1 MNHAHRSLPG
11 AIMAGAV
18 VAIAMANGG
27 CSAASAA
34 NAALTNVEQATS
46 GCDEFDQGESS
57 VASLSIDGDTKAFVT
72 ASVNL
77 AAIATQAETSVL
89 AACKAID
96 SDLGVTDTWSAMK
109 GDGGSPDA
117 ETAEACKQA
126 ANKIKAVLESD
137 ASAGCALVISRGYC
151 FVDEQAQVSCE
162 SSCTGMTTCMAGD
175 ITTLCTPAELTG
187 ECDGS
192 CKAGACCE
200 GSTETVAQC
209 QGACEADCTGMC
221 DGNACHGTHCAGM
234 CEGMCTGQCTLAAN
248 AQVNCGAKVN
258 CRGGCSVAYKA
269 PQCETTVTPPS
280 CKVSK
285 TCESSCTSSV
295 EAKAKCTPPGAS
307 LECNGTVSADVQA
320 VVDTVKKNMPAIIL
334 LVQTQGKLVL
344 DAANQVVTTGK
355 VVADQV
361 TSLGGK
367 AIACAGK
374 AVQVDA
380 DASASLNVSVQ
391 ASASVS
397 GSCGGPTG
405 S

>member
-46 GCDEFDQGESS
+46 GCEEFDQG
-57 VASLSIDGDTKAFVT
+57 ASAVSGLSIDGDTKAFVT
-72 ASVNL
+72 ASVDL
-77 AAIATQAETSVL
+77 AAIAAQAETSVL
-89 AACKAID
+89 AACKQID
-96 SDLGVTDTWSAMK
+96 ADLGVPDTWSAMK
-109 GDGGSPDA
+109 SDGGSSDA

-126 ANKIKAVLESD
+126 ADKIKITLESD

-151 FVDEQAQVSCE
+151 VVDEQAQVQCE

-175 ITTLCTPAELTG
+175 ITTLCSPAELTG

-200 GSTETVAQC
+200 GSETAVAQC

-221 DGNACHGTHCAGM
+221 DGNPCEARHCDGV
-234 CEGMCTGQCTLAAN
+234 CEGTCDGQCTLAAS
-248 AQVNCGAKVN
+248 AQVNCGASVN

-269 PQCETTVTPPS
+269 PECETTVTPPS
-280 CKVSK
+280 CKVSQ
-285 TCESSCTSSV
+285 TCEASCTSNV
-295 EAKAKCTPPGAS
+295 EATAKCTPPGAS
-307 LECNGTVSADVQA
+307 LECTGTVSSDVQA
-320 VVDTVKKNMPAIIL
+320 VIDTVKKNLPPIIL

-367 AIACAGK
+367 AISCAAT
-374 AVQVDA
+374 AVQADA

-391 ASASVS
+391 ASADVS
-397 GSCGGPTG
+397 GSCGGPT
-405 S
+405 SS

>member
-1 MNHAHRSLPG
+1 MNHAHRSLAG
-11 AIMAGAV
+11 AMMAGAV
-18 VAIAMANGG
+18 VAIGMANGG
-27 CSAASAA
+27 CSAASEA

-46 GCDEFDQGESS
+46 GCEEFDQGESS

-77 AAIATQAETSVL
+77 ATVATQAETAVL

-109 GDGGSPDA
+109 GDGGSSDA

-126 ANKIKAVLESD
+126 ANKIKSVLEGD
-137 ASAGCALVISRGYC
+137 ASAGCALIVSRGYC

-175 ITTLCTPAELTG
+175 ITTLCSPAELTG

-192 CKAGACCE
+192 CKANAACE

-221 DGNACHGTHCAGM
+221 DGNACHGTHCAGT
-234 CEGMCTGQCTLAAN
+234 CEGTCDGQCTLAAT
-248 AQVNCGAKVN
+248 AQINCGAKVN
-258 CRGGCSVAYKA
+258 CRGGCTVAYKA
-269 PQCETTVTPPS
+269 PECETTVTPPS
-280 CKVSK
+280 CKVSQ
-285 TCESSCTSSV
+285 TCQASCTSNV

-320 VVDTVKKNMPAIIL
+320 VVDTVKKNMPAIIQ

-374 AVQVDA
+374 AVQADA

>member
-27 CSAASAA
+27 CSAASEA

-57 VASLSIDGDTKAFVT
+57 IASLSIDGDTKAFVT

-77 AAIATQAETSVL
+77 EAVATQAETAVL

-109 GDGGSPDA
+109 GDGGSSDA

-126 ANKIKAVLESD
+126 ANKIKTVLESD

-162 SSCTGMTTCMAGD
+162 SSCTGMTTCTAGD

-200 GSTETVAQC
+200 GSVQTVAQC

-221 DGNACHGTHCAGM
+221 DGNACNGKHCAGT

-285 TCESSCTSSV
+285 TCEASCTSNV

-334 LVQTQGKLVL
+334 LVQTQGRLVL

>member
-1 MNHAHRSLPG
+1 MNYAHRSLP
-11 AIMAGAV
+11 AALMAGAV
-18 VAIAMANGG
+18 VAIGMANGG
-27 CSAASAA
+27 CSAASEA
-34 NAALTNVEQATS
+34 NAALSSVEQATS
-46 GCDEFDQGESS
+46 GCEEFDQGDTA

-77 AAIATQAETSVL
+77 AAIAAQAEVSVL

-96 SDLGVTDTWSAMK
+96 VDLAIPDTWSAMK
-109 GDGGSPDA
+109 SDGGSSDA

-126 ANKIKAVLESD
+126 ANKMKAVLESD
-137 ASAGCALVISRGYC
+137 ASAGCALVVSRGYC
-151 FVDEQAQVSCE
+151 FVDEQAQVKCE
-162 SSCTGMTTCMAGD
+162 STCTGMTTCMAGD
-175 ITTLCTPAELTG
+175 ITTLCSPAELTG

-192 CKAGACCE
+192 CKAGAACE
-200 GSTETVAQC
+200 GSATAEAQC
-209 QGACEADCTGMC
+209 KGACEAHCNGTC
-221 DGNACHGTHCAGM
+221 DASPCHGTHCGGM
-234 CEGMCTGQCTLAAN
+234 CEGTCDGQCTLAAS
-248 AQVNCGAKVN
+248 AQVNCGAEVN

-285 TCESSCTSSV
+285 TCEASCTSTV
-295 EAKAKCTPPGAS
+295 ECKAKCTPPGAS

-320 VVDTVKKNMPAIIL
+320 VIDTVKKNMPAIIL

-380 DASASLNVSVQ
+380 DASASLNVSVM

-397 GSCGGPTG
+397 GSCGGPSG

>member
-27 CSAASAA
+27 CSAASTASG
-34 NAALTNVEQATS
+34 ALSNVEQATA

-72 ASVNL
+72 ASANL
-77 AAIATQAETSVL
+77 AAIAADAETKVL
-89 AACKAID
+89 AACKGID

-109 GDGGSPDA
+109 VDGGNSDN
-117 ETAEACKQA
+117 ETAEACQQA
-126 ANKIKAVLESD
+126 TLKIKGVLESD
-137 ASAGCALVISRGYC
+137 ASAGCALVVSRGYC
-151 FVDEQAQVSCE
+151 FVDEQAQVKCE
-162 SSCTGMTTCMAGD
+162 STCTGATTCMPGD

-192 CKAGACCE
+192 CKAGASCE
-200 GSTETVAQC
+200 GSATAQATC
-209 QGACEADCTGMC
+209 QGTCEADCTGMC
-221 DGNACHGTHCAGM
+221 DANPCQAKHCAGM
-234 CEGMCTGQCTLAAN
+234 CAGTCTGQCTVAAS
-248 AQVNCGAKVN
+248 AMVNCGAKVN

-280 CKVSK
+280 CKVTK

-295 EAKAKCTPPGAS
+295 EAKAQCTPPGVS
-307 LECNGTVSADVQA
+307 LECNGTVSADVQT
-320 VVDTVKKNMPAIIL
+320 VIDTVKKNLPSIIL
-334 LVQTQGKLVL
+334 LVQTQGKLVQ
-344 DAANQVVTTGK
+344 DAASQVVATGK

-374 AVQVDA
+374 AVQADA
-380 DASASLNVSVQ
+380 DASASLNVSVM

-397 GSCGGPTG
+397 GSCGGPSG

>member
-1 MNHAHRSLPG
+1 MNHAHRSLPA

-34 NAALTNVEQATS
+34 SGALSNVEQATS
-46 GCDEFDQGESS
+46 GCDEFDQGASS
-57 VASLSIDGDTKAFVT
+57 VAALSIDGDTRAFVT

-77 AAIATQAETSVL
+77 AAIAADAETKVL
-89 AACKAID
+89 AACEGID
-96 SDLGVTDTWSAMK
+96 ADLSVTDTWSALK
-109 GDGGSPDA
+109 SDGGSSDKA
-117 ETAEACKQA
+117 TAEACSQA
-126 ANKIKAVLESD
+126 AAKIKATLEGD

-151 FVDEQAQVSCE
+151 YVDEEAQVKCE
-162 SSCTGMTTCMAGD
+162 STCTGMTTCMAGD

-200 GSTETVAQC
+200 GSASAEATC

-221 DGNACHGTHCAGM
+221 DATPCHGTHCAGT
-234 CEGMCTGQCTLAAN
+234 CAGTCSGQCTVAAS
-248 AQVNCGAKVN
+248 ATVNCGAMVN

-295 EAKAKCTPPGAS
+295 EANAKCTPPGAS
-307 LECNGTVSADVQA
+307 LECNGAVSADLQLVI
-320 VVDTVKKNMPAIIL
+320 DTVKKNLPSIIL
-334 LVQTQGKLVL
+334 LVQTQGKLVQ
-344 DAANQVVTTGK
+344 DAASQVVTTGQ
-355 VVADQV
+355 VVANQV

-374 AVQVDA
+374 AVKADA
-380 DASASLNVSVQ
+380 DASASLNVSVM

>member
-1 MNHAHRSLPG
+1 MNHAYSSLPG
-11 AIMAGAV
+11 AILAGAV
-18 VAIAMANGG
+18 IVVPMANGG
-27 CSAASAA
+27 CSAASEAKS
-34 NAALTNVEQATS
+34 ALTNVEQATS
-46 GCDEFDQGESS
+46 GCDEFDQGESA
-57 VASLSIDGDTKAFVT
+57 VAKLSIDGDTKAFVT

-77 AAIATQAETSVL
+77 AAIAVQAESSVL

-96 SDLGVTDTWSAMK
+96 SDLGVTDTWSVMK
-109 GDGGSPDA
+109 GDGGSSDG

-126 ANKIKAVLESD
+126 ANKIKTVLEGN

-162 SSCTGMTTCMAGD
+162 SMCTGMTTCMPGD
-175 ITTLCTPAELTG
+175 ITTLCSPAELTG
-187 ECDGS
+187 ECDGD
-192 CKAGACCE
+192 CKAGAACE
-200 GSTETVAQC
+200 GSASAEAQC

-221 DGNACHGTHCAGM
+221 DGNACHARHCAGT
-234 CEGMCTGQCTLAAN
+234 CEGTCNGQCALAAS

-269 PQCETTVTPPS
+269 PKCETTVTPPS
-280 CKVSK
+280 CKVTK
-285 TCESSCTSSV
+285 TCESSCTSNV
-295 EAKAKCTPPGAS
+295 EAKAQCTPPGAS
-307 LECNGTVSADVQA
+307 LECNGTVSADLQA
-320 VVDTVKKNMPAIIL
+320 VVDTVKKNMPSIIL

-361 TSLGGK
+361 TSLGGQ

-391 ASASVS
+391 AGGNVS
-397 GSCGGPTG
+397 GACGGPTG
-405 S
+405 P